1 MTLAQRLGDH
11 VRVPRVF
18 GDEVLN
24 VVMVNSRYGQV
35 MVEIPIADGSGRVVE
50 YINKWYDAED
60 VEGVR

>member
-11 VRVPRVF
+11 VRLPHLF

-24 VVMVNSRYGQV
+24 VVMVNSRYGRV

-50 YINKWYDAED
+50 YVNVWYDAD
-60 VEGVR
+60 KVEAA